1 MKYKIILTAVLLLL
15 CSQTIA
21 AGATGE
27 RYTRSA
33 KSVVKTDDQGWS
45 GSVGI
50 GALVTSGN
58 SETTNLNTDIKLK
71 LELERFRHN
80 FLVAAL
86 FAENDNEKTA
96 EKYLLGYKI
105 DYKLTSFSYLF
116 ADFRAEF
123 DEFSGF
129 DRQTSETVGYGR
141 RLIDTAADTLDLE
154 GGIGV
159 RQNKFSTGDTETEAV
174 LRGAVDYLHKFSD
187 ASEFRQGV
195 LVLAGED
202 NTSID
207 TVSAIKT
214 KIVGNLSLEAALKVK
229 HNTDP
234 PADKK
239 ETDTSTSLSLAYSF

>member
-1 MKYKIILTAVLLLL
+1 MNYKFSLTIALLIF
-15 CSQTIA
+15 STQTIA
-21 AGATGE
+21 ATGE

-33 KSVVKTDDQGWS
+33 ESVIKTEDLGWS
-45 GSVGI
+45 GSVGA

-58 SETTNLNTDIKLK
+58 SENTNINTDIKVK
-71 LELERFRHN
+71 LEQERFRHN
-80 FLVAAL
+80 FLAAAL
-86 FAENDNEKTA
+86 FAENDSEKTA

-116 ADFRAEF
+116 ADLRAEF

-141 RLIDTAADTLDLE
+141 RLINTAANTLDLE
-154 GGIGV
+154 GGVGL

-187 ASEFRQGV
+187 TSEFRQGL

-214 KIVGNLSLEAALKVK
+214 NIVGNLSLEVALKVK

-239 ETDTSTSLSLAYSF
+239 ETDTSTSLSLAYNF